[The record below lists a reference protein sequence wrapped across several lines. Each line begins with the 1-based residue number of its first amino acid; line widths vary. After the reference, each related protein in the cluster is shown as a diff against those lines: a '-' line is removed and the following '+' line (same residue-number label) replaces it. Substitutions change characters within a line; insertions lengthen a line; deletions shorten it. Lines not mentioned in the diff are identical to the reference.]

1 MFILVR
7 SPSLLLVLNGILS
20 GKNKFL
26 PEFNIL
32 KNKTPFIKM
41 QKK

>member
-1 MFILVR
+1 
-7 SPSLLLVLNGILS
+7 LNGILS

-41 QKK
+41 QKSNSPYQI